1 MPERDD
7 HLACTM
13 ADDRRAAALC
23 ATASGPS
30 DSPSGR
36 SSRAGRSWR
45 RGDRGRIGCLDVR
58 IAGMSGVDVLRQL
71 ATAGVVIATVVRTVH
86 GGDETRSHRTGREG
100 PRAPQSTAALPAMP
114 GMVAEKRG

>member
-7 HLACTM
+7 QLAYTM
-13 ADDRRAAALC
+13 DDDRRSAAHS
-23 ATASGPS
+23 ATCSCPS
-30 DSPSGR
+30 DSASRR

-45 RGDRGRIGCLDVR
+45 PGDRGWIGCLDVR

-86 GGDETRSHRTGREG
+86 GDDETRSHRTGRER
-100 PRAPQSTAALPAMP
+100 PRAPESTAARPAMP